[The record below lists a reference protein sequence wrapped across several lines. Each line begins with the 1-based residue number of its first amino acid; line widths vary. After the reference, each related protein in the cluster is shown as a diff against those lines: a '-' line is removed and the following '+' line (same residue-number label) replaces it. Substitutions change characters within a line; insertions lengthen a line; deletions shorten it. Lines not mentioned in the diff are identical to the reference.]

1 MIRQVFDPISVIE
14 AGYARAPSAEAWF
27 RQVVAPAREVIDRGL
42 GCSAYSI
49 DLTCGRIC
57 DFFSFGS
64 HPDTLA
70 LIKAGAAQ
78 AERRTTIQQLP
89 QPAGLYATSE
99 VFGPDAQQYPI
110 GVDSLALAI
119 PTGGPL
125 LYLLVAESPRAETVD
140 PEARAVWRRLALHL
154 GAGIRLQRHAGTIDD
169 REVEAVL
176 EPDGR
181 LVHAG
186 DEVTSDDRDQL
197 RALARDLD
205 RIRARRA
212 GSADEALAIWQ
223 GLMAGRW
230 SLVDQFDSDGRRFL
244 VARRN
249 DPDSP
254 GASHLSR
261 RQRQVAFYASLGL
274 SNKSI
279 GYALGLA
286 ESTVATHLAEALA
299 RLGLSSRNEMVQ
311 LAATLANPHRDKP
324 GA

>member
-1 MIRQVFDPISVIE
+1 VFDPISVLE
-14 AGYARAPSAEAWF
+14 AGYTRAASTEAWF

-49 DLTCGRIC
+49 DLTCGRID

-70 LIKAGAAQ
+70 IIHAGAAQ
-78 AERRTTIQQLP
+78 TERRSTIQKLP

-99 VFGPDAQQYPI
+99 VFGPGAQQYPI

-125 LYLLVAESPRAETVD
+125 LYLIVAESPRAETVD
-140 PEARAVWRRLALHL
+140 PESRTVWQRLALHL
-154 GAGIRLQRHAGTIDD
+154 GAGIRLQRHPGTIDD
-169 REVEAVL
+169 PEVEAVL

-186 DEVTSDDRDQL
+186 EEMTADDRDQL
-197 RALARDLD
+197 RAVARDLD
-205 RIRARRA
+205 RIRARRG
-212 GSADEALAIWQ
+212 GSTDEALAIWQ

-230 SLVDQFDSDGRRFL
+230 SLVDQFDSDGRRFV

-254 GASHLSR
+254 GAPRLSR
-261 RQRQVAFYASLGL
+261 RQRQVVFYASLGL
-274 SNKSI
+274 SNKAI

-286 ESTVATHLAEALA
+286 EPTVATHLAEALA

-311 LAATLANPHRDKP
+311 LAAALTSADRDK
-324 GA
+324 